1 MDRNITEDEINGDLK
16 RAIDNMTIKEFR
28 MKMETQKPNHQ
39 IKRKQ
44 C

>member
-28 MKMETQKPNHQ
+28 MKMGTQRPNH
-39 IKRKQ
+39 
-44 C
+44 